1 MNVSFYEE
9 QLEREVS
16 VQLYV
21 LWREIREREEEEE
34 EEEENERERDTIIVL
49 NVEGKLQ
56 SLNNIAEIV
65 CDES

>member
-1 MNVSFYEE
+1 MNVSFYEG

-21 LWREIREREEEEE
+21 LWREISEREEKKKKRMRE
-34 EEEENERERDTIIVL
+34 ERDTIIVL
-49 NVEGKLQ
+49 NVEVELHP
-56 SLNNIAEIV
+56 LNEREVMV